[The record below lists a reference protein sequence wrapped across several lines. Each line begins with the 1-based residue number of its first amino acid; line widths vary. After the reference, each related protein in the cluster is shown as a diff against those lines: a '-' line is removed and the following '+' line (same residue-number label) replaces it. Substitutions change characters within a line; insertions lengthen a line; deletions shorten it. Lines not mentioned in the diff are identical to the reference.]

1 MIDPRAM
8 RAPHGPRIFD
18 DLRVLDFSAII
29 AGSYCTRM
37 LADLGAD
44 VLKVEPPSG
53 ELMRHIGP
61 MRGEFSTVFS
71 ALNSGKRSL
80 KLDLKQAGAADI
92 CKRLVAQYDVV
103 VENFSPGVMQRL
115 GLDYARLREHNEKL
129 VMCSISGYG
138 QEGPAAG
145 LPAFAPIVQALSGYE
160 LVNQLSQPGLA
171 RPLNMGLPV
180 ADTTAAL
187 QAFGAISAA
196 LYYRLRTGVGQY
208 IDIAMMDSLVSTMHR
223 DFQTAF
229 NPDLNLRVYGP
240 LATNDGYIVA
250 MPLSQPQFVKL
261 AQAIGRPEM
270 LDDPRF
276 ITSRAR
282 FEHYNELMAL
292 TEAWTRTR
300 SADEALGGLTA
311 ADVPCARY
319 RRIAELADDAQ
330 LMHRDMLVD
339 IVDGA
344 GPLKVP
350 NTPFLFSAT
359 HAAVYPQVAA
369 LGAHND
375 SVLREELAL
384 NAAQI
389 EALTAAG
396 VFGQT

>member
-18 DLRVLDFSAII
+18 DIRVLDFTAII

-44 VLKVEPPSG
+44 VLKVEPPGG
-53 ELMRHIGP
+53 ELMRHLGP
-61 MRGEFSTVFS
+61 LRGEFGTVFS
-71 ALNSGKRSL
+71 SLNSGKRSL
-80 KLDLKQAGAADI
+80 KLDLKQAAAVDL
-92 CKRLVAQYDVV
+92 CKRLVAHYDVV
-103 VENFSPGVMQRL
+103 VENFSPGVMARL
-115 GLDYARLREHNEKL
+115 GLDYASLRPHNEKL

-138 QEGPAAG
+138 QSGPDAG

-160 LVNQLSQPGLA
+160 LVNQDSQPGLE

-180 ADTTAAL
+180 GDTTAAL

-196 LYYRLRTGVGQY
+196 LYYRMRTGIGQY
-208 IDIAMMDSLVSTMHR
+208 IDIAMMDSLISTMHR

-229 NPDLNLRVYGP
+229 NPDPNLRVYGP
-240 LATNDGYIVA
+240 LATNDGYIIA

-276 ITSRAR
+276 TTSRAR

-292 TEAWTRTR
+292 TEEWTHGR
-300 SADEALGGLTA
+300 SADEALKGLAA

-319 RRIAELADDAQ
+319 RRINQLADDAQ
-330 LMHRDMLVD
+330 LKHRDMLVD

-350 NTPFLFSAT
+350 NSPFLFSET
-359 HAAVYPQVAA
+359 HAAVKPQVAT
-369 LGAHND
+369 LGAHNE
-375 SVLREELAL
+375 SVLRGELAMDT
-384 NAAQI
+384 AQI
-389 EALTAAG
+389 EALRAAG
-396 VFGQT
+396 VFG

>member
-1 MIDPRAM
+1 MIDPSAM

-18 DLRVLDFSAII
+18 DIRVLDFTAII

-44 VLKVEPPSG
+44 VLKVEPPGG
-53 ELMRHIGP
+53 ELMRHLGP
-61 MRGEFSTVFS
+61 LRGEFGTVFAS
-71 ALNSGKRSL
+71 LNSGKRSL
-80 KLDLKQAGAADI
+80 KLDLKQAAAADI

-103 VENFSPGVMQRL
+103 VENFSPGVMARL
-115 GLDYARLREHNEKL
+115 GLDYASLRPHNEKL

-138 QEGPAAG
+138 QSGPDAG

-160 LVNQLSQPGLA
+160 LVNQDSQPGLA

-180 ADTTAAL
+180 GDTTAAL

-196 LYYRLRTGVGQY
+196 LYYRMRTGTGQY
-208 IDIAMMDSLVSTMHR
+208 IDIAMMDSLLSTMHR

-229 NPDLNLRVYGP
+229 NPDLNLRIYGP
-240 LATNDGYIVA
+240 LATNDGYIIA
-250 MPLSQPQFVKL
+250 MPLSQPQFEKL
-261 AQAIGRPEM
+261 THAIGRPEM
-270 LDDPRF
+270 RDDPRF
-276 ITSRAR
+276 VTSRAR

-292 TEAWTRTR
+292 TEEWTRVR
-300 SADEALGGLTA
+300 SADEALRGLAA

-330 LMHRDMLVD
+330 LKHRDMLVD

-350 NTPFLFSAT
+350 NSPFLFSET
-359 HAAVYPQVAA
+359 HAAVKPMVAA
-369 LGAHND
+369 LGTHNEA
-375 SVLREELAL
+375 VLREELAMDS
-384 NAAQI
+384 AQI
-389 EALTAAG
+389 EALRAAG
-396 VFGQT
+396 VFG

>member
-8 RAPHGPRIFD
+8 RASDGPRIFD
-18 DLRVLDFSAII
+18 DIRVLDFTAII

-44 VLKVEPPSG
+44 VLKVEPPGG

-61 MRGEFSTVFS
+61 MRGEFGTVYS
-71 ALNSGKRSL
+71 SLNSGKRSL
-80 KLDLKQAGAADI
+80 QLDLKQPAAADI
-92 CKRLVAQYDVV
+92 CKRLVANYDVV

-115 GLDYARLREHNEKL
+115 GLDYEQLRPYNEKL

-138 QEGPAAG
+138 QTGPAAG

-160 LVNQLSQPGLA
+160 LVSQESQPGLE

-180 ADTTAAL
+180 GDTTAAL

-196 LYYRLRTGVGQY
+196 LYYRLRTGIGQY
-208 IDIAMMDSLVSTMHR
+208 IDIAMMDSLIATMHR

-229 NPDLNLRVYGP
+229 NPDPNLRVYGP
-240 LATNDGYIVA
+240 LATSDGYIIA

-276 ITSRAR
+276 ATSRAR
-282 FEHYNELMAL
+282 FEHYNEMMAL
-292 TEAWTRTR
+292 TEAWTGTR
-300 SADEALGGLTA
+300 SADEALRALAA

-330 LMHRDMLVD
+330 LEHRDMLVN
-339 IVDGA
+339 IIDGA

-350 NTPFLFSAT
+350 NSPFLFSAT
-359 HAAVYPQVAA
+359 HAAVKPLVAA

-375 SVLREELAL
+375 SVLREELAMDS
-384 NAAQI
+384 AQI

-396 VFGQT
+396 VFG